1 MKKFEFPVVQ
11 AEKFSVE
18 DIMSISSNPN
28 ENQTPT
34 IPGGFGGGGAITPRP

>member
-11 AEKFSVE
+11 VEKFSVE
-18 DIMSISSNPN
+18 DVITVSN
-28 ENQTPT
+28 QLPT